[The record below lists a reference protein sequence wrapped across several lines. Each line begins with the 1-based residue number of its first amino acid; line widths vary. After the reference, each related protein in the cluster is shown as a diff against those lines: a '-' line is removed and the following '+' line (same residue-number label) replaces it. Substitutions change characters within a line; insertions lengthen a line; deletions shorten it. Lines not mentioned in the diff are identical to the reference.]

1 LIARQLRRVRK
12 GRVGVRRAIDRYQD
26 VPVDAAHSPL
36 LVPDYT
42 ANSAGSV
49 GCMMKP
55 MPGARRVHYGWVVAG
70 AGFTAL
76 LASAAFRA
84 VPGVL
89 MVPLQ
94 EEFGWSRATISAA
107 VAINLVV
114 FGVSGPFSA
123 ALVERIGLRRVVT
136 VALGLIVA
144 SAGLTVFITQP
155 WQLYLLWGVVT
166 GAATGAVAPVLAA
179 MIATRWFHSRRGLV
193 VGLLTAANSTGQLI
207 FLPLMSHVEMA
218 GWKWVMLVPGGAA
231 LIALPVAGLLMR
243 DRPADLGIPPYG
255 GTEVEPARGG
265 AGASNALAVLFEAA
279 RTGTFWALAASF
291 FVCGATT
298 VGLIAVHFIP
308 AAHDHG
314 MPATTAA
321 GMLAVMGILDI
332 AGTTA
337 SGWLTDRTDPRRLLF
352 WYYALRGLSLVL
364 LSNALTTQS
373 YTLVLFVA
381 FYGLDWIATVPPTVA
396 LTARRFGPEKSS
408 IVFGWVFTFHQLG
421 GAVAAWGAG
430 LVRGWQGDYLPVFLA
445 SGVLCAIAALIVL
458 RIPRAPRRPVPLA
471 ATAPATP

>member
-1 LIARQLRRVRK
+1 
-12 GRVGVRRAIDRYQD
+12 
-26 VPVDAAHSPL
+26 
-36 LVPDYT
+36 
-42 ANSAGSV
+42 
-49 GCMMKP
+49 MMKP
-55 MPGARRVHYGWVVAG
+55 MRSRRVHYGWVVAG
-70 AGFTAL
+70 AGFAAL
-76 LASAAFRA
+76 LSSAAFRA

-94 EEFGWSRATISAA
+94 DEFGWSRATISAA
-107 VAINLVV
+107 VSINLVV
-114 FGVSGPFSA
+114 FGLSGPFGA
-123 ALVERIGLRRVVT
+123 AVGERVGVRRVVT
-136 VALGLIVA
+136 VALAMIA
-144 SAGLTVFITQP
+144 AAAALTTQVTQP
-155 WQLYLLWGVVT
+155 WQLYVLWGLLA

-179 MIATRWFHSRRGLV
+179 MIATRWFAQRRGLV
-193 VGLLTAANSTGQLI
+193 TGLLTAANSTGQLI
-207 FLPLMSHVEMA
+207 FLPLMSHLAVH
-218 GWKWVMLVPGGAA
+218 GWRWAMLVVVVATMTA
-231 LIALPVAGLLMR
+231 LPIALVVFR
-243 DRPADLGIPPYG
+243 DRPADLGLAPYG
-255 GTEVEPARGG
+255 GTVVEPKPATPPN
-265 AGASNALAVLFEAA
+265 NALKVLGEAA

-321 GMLAVMGILDI
+321 SMLAAMGILDI

-396 LTARRFGPEKSS
+396 ITARRFGPERSS
-408 IVFGWVFTFHQLG
+408 IVFGWVFTFHQIG
-421 GAVAAWGAG
+421 GAVAAYGAG
-430 LVRGWQGDYLPVFLA
+430 LAGGCHGASLPVFVA
-445 SGVLCAIAALIVL
+445 GAILCGLGALVVL
-458 RIPRAPRRPVPLA
+458 RTPPAPRPPAPRAPP
-471 ATAPATP
+471 APATP

>member
-1 LIARQLRRVRK
+1 
-12 GRVGVRRAIDRYQD
+12 
-26 VPVDAAHSPL
+26 
-36 LVPDYT
+36 
-42 ANSAGSV
+42 
-49 GCMMKP
+49 MKP
-55 MPGARRVHYGWVVAG
+55 MRSSRVHYGWVVAG

-89 MVPLQ
+89 MVPMQ
-94 EEFGWSRATISAA
+94 DEFGWSRATISLA

-114 FGVSGPFSA
+114 FGISGPFSA

-136 VALGLIVA
+136 TALGLIA
-144 SAGLTVFITQP
+144 CSALLTPLVTQP
-155 WQLYLLWGVVT
+155 WQLYLLWGFVT

-179 MIATRWFHSRRGLV
+179 MIATRWFVLRRGLV

-207 FLPLMSHVEMA
+207 FLPLMSHVEME
-218 GWKWVMLVPGGAA
+218 GWRWVMAVPAAAA
-231 LIALPVAGLLMR
+231 LIALPIAGLLMR
-243 DRPADLGIPPYG
+243 DRPSDLGLAPYG
-255 GTEVEPARGG
+255 GEPVEPPRVG
-265 AGASNALAVLFEAA
+265 APAISAITVLREAMK
-279 RTGTFWALAASF
+279 TGTFWALAVSF

-314 MPATTAA
+314 MAATTAA

-337 SGWLTDRTDPRRLLF
+337 SGWLTDRMDPRKLLF
-352 WYYALRGLSLVL
+352 WYYALRGVSLVL

-396 LTARRFGPEKSS
+396 ITARRFGPEKSS

-421 GAVAAWGAG
+421 GAAAAYGAG
-430 LVRGWQGDYLPVFLA
+430 LVRGYSGDYLPVFIA
-445 SGVLCAIAALIVL
+445 SGVLCGIAALVVL
-458 RIPRAPRRPVPLA
+458 RIPRAPRLVAPLP

>member
-1 LIARQLRRVRK
+1 M
-12 GRVGVRRAIDRYQD
+12 
-26 VPVDAAHSPL
+26 
-36 LVPDYT
+36 LVP
-42 ANSAGSV
+42 
-49 GCMMKP
+49 
-55 MPGARRVHYGWVVAG
+55 AG
-70 AGFTAL
+70 AAL
-76 LASAAFRA
+76 LA
-84 VPGVL
+84 
-89 MVPLQ
+89 
-94 EEFGWSRATISAA
+94 
-107 VAINLVV
+107 
-114 FGVSGPFSA
+114 
-123 ALVERIGLRRVVT
+123 
-136 VALGLIVA
+136 
-144 SAGLTVFITQP
+144 
-155 WQLYLLWGVVT
+155 
-166 GAATGAVAPVLAA
+166 
-179 MIATRWFHSRRGLV
+179 
-193 VGLLTAANSTGQLI
+193 
-207 FLPLMSHVEMA
+207 
-218 GWKWVMLVPGGAA
+218 
-231 LIALPVAGLLMR
+231 LPVVGLLMR

-255 GTEVEPARGG
+255 GTEIEPARGG
-265 AGASNALAVLFEAA
+265 ANASNALAVLFEAA

-408 IVFGWVFTFHQLG
+408 IVFGWVFTFHQIG
-421 GAVAAWGAG
+421 GAAAAWGAG
-430 LVRGWQGDYLPVFLA
+430 LVRGWQGDYLPVFVA
-445 SGVLCAIAALIVL
+445 SGILCAIAAVIVL
-458 RIPRAPRRPVPLA
+458 RIPRAPRRAAALPL
-471 ATAPATP
+471 TAPATP

>member
-1 LIARQLRRVRK
+1 
-12 GRVGVRRAIDRYQD
+12 
-26 VPVDAAHSPL
+26 
-36 LVPDYT
+36 
-42 ANSAGSV
+42 
-49 GCMMKP
+49 MMKP
-55 MPGARRVHYGWVVAG
+55 MRSSRVHYGWVVAG

-94 EEFGWSRATISAA
+94 DEFGWSRATISAA

-114 FGVSGPFSA
+114 FGLSGPFSA
-123 ALVERIGLRRVVT
+123 ALVERVGLRRVVT
-136 VALGLIVA
+136 VALALIA
-144 SAGLTVFITQP
+144 CSAALTPWVSEP
-155 WQLYLLWGVVT
+155 WQLYLLWGLIT

-179 MIATRWFHSRRGLV
+179 MIATRWFVERRGLV

-218 GWKWVMLVPGGAA
+218 GWRWVMVVPAAAA
-231 LIALPVAGLLMR
+231 LIALPIAGLLMR
-243 DRPADLGIPPYG
+243 DRPSDLGIAPYG
-255 GTEVEPARGG
+255 GTAVEPPRVG
-265 AGASNALAVLFEAA
+265 APASSAVAVLREAVK
-279 RTGTFWALAASF
+279 TGTFWALAISF

-321 GMLAVMGILDI
+321 GMLAAMGILDI

-337 SGWLTDRTDPRRLLF
+337 SGWLTDRMDPRKLLF
-352 WYYALRGLSLVL
+352 WYYALRGVSLVL

-396 LTARRFGPEKSS
+396 LVARRFGPEKSG
-408 IVFGWVFTFHQLG
+408 IVFGWVFTFHQIG
-421 GAVAAWGAG
+421 GAAAAYGAG
-430 LVRGWQGDYLPVFLA
+430 LVRGWNGDYLPVFIA
-445 SGVLCAIAALIVL
+445 SGVLCGIAALVVL
-458 RIPRAPRRPVPLA
+458 RIPRTPRVIAPLP